1 MTNYKEM
8 FIKNLADD
16 SLILV
21 LLKEI
26 AQAIQFPL
34 EPHQRGSMVIHYLQ
48 DYRIRRPITKE
59 SLDTVD
65 PFNKFLLRKQ
75 IRKLHG
81 TEIYFLCDEIAHFYG
96 TGVERIAG
104 CTLYSFLDRY
114 LKDGKKRKKPLVPG
128 YLVP

>member
-8 FIKNLADD
+8 FIKDLAHD

-26 AQAIQFPL
+26 AHATQFPL
-34 EPHQRGSMVIHYLQ
+34 EPHQNRSMVIHYLK
-48 DYRIRRPITKE
+48 DYRVRRPITKE
-59 SLDTVD
+59 SIDAVD
-65 PFNKFLLRKQ
+65 PFNTFHLRKQ
-75 IRKLHG
+75 IKKLHG
-81 TEIYFLCDEIAHFYG
+81 TEIYFLCDEIAHFRG

-104 CTLYSFLDRY
+104 HTLYSFLDQY
-114 LKDGKKRKKPLVPG
+114 LKDGKKKKKRPLPG